1 MASSVPIDVALTNV
15 SVAAFQDAKGFIAD
29 KIFPVVP
36 VEQQSGLYYTFDEDE
51 LNRDTAQRRADAT
64 ESAGDGYE
72 IGQDRFFTDP
82 FSLHKD
88 VGDQMQ
94 SNYKNAPSTPFV
106 SAARF
111 ISNKMRIR
119 LERQFAAGFLKTG
132 IWGKDIT
139 GVSGSPSTD
148 EVKQWNDDAADPI
161 ADVEAWKYEIL
172 AKTGIWPNVLT
183 LGYKSFTAAKNHP
196 SIIDRYKY
204 TASDNVSAQI
214 LASLFE
220 VERVVVSSA
229 IVNTAKKGQTAANSM
244 IFADG
249 AFLAH
254 AADAPGI
261 EVPSAGY
268 IFEWT
273 DISEGLGETIG
284 TKQFRMEHL
293 AADRVEST
301 IAFDDKLVSAPLGL
315 FVSSL
320 VA

>member
-1 MASSVPIDVALTNV
+1 MASNVPIDVALTNV
-15 SVAAFQDAKGFIAD
+15 SVAAFQDARGFIAS
-29 KIFPVVP
+29 KVFPTVP
-36 VEQQSGLYYTFDEDE
+36 VEQQSGLYYVFDEDE

-72 IGQDRFFTDP
+72 LGQDRFYCDP
-82 FSLHKD
+82 YSLHKD

-94 SNYKNAPSTPFV
+94 SNYKNAPGTPFA

-111 ISNKMRIR
+111 IAGKMLLRQ
-119 LERQFAAGFLKTG
+119 ERQFAADFLKTG
-132 IWGKDIT
+132 VWGKDIA
-139 GVSGSPSTD
+139 GVSGTPGTD

-161 ADVEAWKYEIL
+161 ADVEAWKAEIIG
-172 AKTGIWPNVLT
+172 KTGIWPNVLA

-196 SIIDRYKY
+196 SIIDRFKY
-204 TASDNVSAQI
+204 TTSDTVSADI
-214 LASLFE
+214 LARLFE
-220 VERVVVSSA
+220 VDRVVVSSA
-229 IVNTAKKGQTAANSM
+229 IVNTAKKGQAQANSM
-244 IFADG
+244 IFEKG
-249 AFLAH
+249 ALLVH
-254 AADAPGI
+254 APDAPGI

-273 DISEGLGETIG
+273 DISDGLGESIG

-315 FVSSL
+315 YVASL